1 MTTAYDVPADLLIE
15 RVTAEFKAGGKVTP
29 PEWSQFA
36 RAGGHTENAPR
47 QKDWWYRRLAA
58 VFRKTYNLGP
68 IGTAR
73 LAAEFGGKRGD
84 GAAPHHPRRGGEG
97 RTGGEKGGGGGRGAR
112 GDPAAPNHGDPAGAP
127 RPRDPGG
134 AGPPSRRAAAGGPPA
149 DPDARGPRAAR
160 AGRGGPPP

>member
-29 PEWSQFA
+29 PEWAAFA
-36 RAGGHTENAPR
+36 RTGVHTENAPR

-73 LAAEFGGKRGD
+73 LAAES
-84 GAAPHHPRRGGEG
+84 GASHASGRAIHASRSASSAAIRCASGLGAERTS
-97 RTGGEKGGGGGRGAR
+97 RTGVSGGTFGTCGRY
-112 GDPAAPNHGDPAGAP
+112 P
-127 RPRDPGG
+127 
-134 AGPPSRRAAAGGPPA
+134 
-149 DPDARGPRAAR
+149 
-160 AGRGGPPP
+160 